1 MVPAVA
7 GRSPAACGGI
17 LVIAAGRAKPRRRA
31 SAAGQ
36 PSLCRL
42 AGTDYDRDP
51 AGRCHHPPP
60 MTDPAPPPQTVAA
73 TPVDAGSWNRRVWRL
88 AGPIILA
95 NLTTPLLGAVDTAVV
110 GHLPDPSYIGGVAVG
125 SVIFSFLYWGLGFLR
140 MGTTGFT
147 AQAHGAGDAAEL
159 RACLLRPLV
168 LALGCGAL
176 LILLQGPIRAGGLWA
191 IGASAGVTGEAATYF
206 DIRIWSAP
214 GALVNFVVLGWLFGV
229 QRAQTALLLQLLL
242 NGANIVLDLVFVVG
256 FGWAVAGVAWA
267 TLIAELTGAA
277 AGLVVILRSLRQ
289 HPAAA
294 DWARL
299 RDPARLTAL
308 LRVNFD
314 IFLRTLCLLTT
325 TVIFTSQSA
334 QFGDV
339 VLAGNAILK
348 QFQTFIVYGLDGF
361 AHAAEILAGSALGAR
376 DRATFRRAVVACSLW
391 GIGGAVAASLIL
403 LLAGSLLIGVMTSL
417 PQVRLT
423 AETYLWWL
431 IASPVVSVWSFLLD
445 GIFIGATRTAAM
457 RNAMVLSLGVFLLAV
472 WLLLPALGNHG
483 LWLSFML
490 FLAAR
495 AVTLGLHYPAL
506 EKSVGSWR
514 KATAEAR

>member
-1 MVPAVA
+1 MTDLP
-7 GRSPAACGGI
+7 PPPET
-17 LVIAAGRAKPRRRA
+17 AAG
-31 SAAGQ
+31 
-36 PSLCRL
+36 
-42 AGTDYDRDP
+42 TP
-51 AGRCHHPPP
+51 AGRPGE
-60 MTDPAPPPQTVAA
+60 AS
-73 TPVDAGSWNRRVWRL
+73 GWNRRVWRL

-168 LALGCGAL
+168 LAVGFGAL
-176 LILLQGPIRAGGLWA
+176 LILLQGPIRLGGLWA
-191 IGASAGVTGEAATYF
+191 IGASAGVSGEAATYL

-214 GALVNFVVLGWLFGV
+214 AALVNFVLLGWLLGV

-242 NGANIVLDLVFVVG
+242 NGVNILLDLVFVVG

-277 AGLVVILRSLRQ
+277 AGMVVILHSLHQR
-289 HPAAA
+289 PGPA

-299 RDPARLTAL
+299 RDPARLAAL

-314 IFLRTLCLLTT
+314 IFLRTLCLLAT
-325 TVIFTSQSA
+325 TVIFTAQSA

-361 AHAAEILAGSALGAR
+361 AHAAEILVGSALGAR
-376 DRATFRRAVVACSLW
+376 DRETFRRAVVACTLW
-391 GIGGAVAASLIL
+391 GVGGAVAASVAL
-403 LLAGSLLIGVMTSL
+403 LLAGPLLIALMTSL
-417 PQVRLT
+417 PQVRLS
-423 AETYLWWL
+423 AETHLWWL
-431 IASPVVSVWSFLLD
+431 VASPLVSVWSFLLD

-457 RNAMVLSLGVFLLAV
+457 RNAMVLSLGIFLLAN
-472 WLLLPALGNHG
+472 WLLLPPLGNHG
-483 LWLSFML
+483 LWLSLLL

-506 EKSVGSWR
+506 EESVGPR
-514 KATAEAR
+514 RRAAAEGR